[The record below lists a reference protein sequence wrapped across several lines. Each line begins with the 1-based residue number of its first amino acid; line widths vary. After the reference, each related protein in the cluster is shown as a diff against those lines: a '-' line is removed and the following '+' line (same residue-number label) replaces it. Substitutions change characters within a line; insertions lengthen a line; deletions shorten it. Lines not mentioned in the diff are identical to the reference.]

1 MKIKR
6 IISCII
12 ACALVI
18 SLCACGKKSTEKAQV
33 KSPTELQKYYENYFT
48 SKDVGVAGNNIKA
61 TIGNA
66 SIELLENS
74 DKTKK
79 MSFSNDKNTYE
90 FYKTID
96 NKQYVHVVETDEKTE
111 DKNDTWYQYFSSEDD
126 EADKDKKFDIFKEDS
141 SLNFASKKIR
151 GEAFKNIKYLKT
163 EKGIDYLSV
172 SVENNSF
179 VEDSDSSTTT
189 SKLTSSINE
198 VGVDSK
204 THKIVSLSGEHTIP
218 AISDTGAIPE
228 KDQKLKVKISFLNA
242 DTAKIDIPTK
252 TEKCNAEAVLTLFF
266 KASLLL
272 YDYDYAN
279 TGS

>member
-18 SLCACGKKSTEKAQV
+18 SLCACGKKTTEKAQV
-33 KSPTELQKYYENYFT
+33 KSPAELQKYYENYFT

-66 SIELLENS
+66 SVELFENS

-79 MSFSNDKNTYE
+79 MSFSNEKNTYE

-96 NKQYVHVVETDEKTE
+96 NKQYAHVVESTGKTK
-111 DKNDTWYQYFSSEDD
+111 DKNDIWYQYFPSEDD
-126 EADKDKKFDIFKEDS
+126 EADKDEKFDVFEKSS
-141 SLNFASKKIR
+141 SLDLTSKRIR

-172 SVENNSF
+172 SVEKDSNS
-179 VEDSDSSTTT
+179 STIKLDSSV
-189 SKLTSSINE
+189 KE

-204 THKIVSLSGEHTIP
+204 THKIVSFSGESTIP

-252 TEKCNAEAVLTLFF
+252 TEKCNAEALLTLFLR
-266 KASLLL
+266 ASLIF
-272 YDYDYAN
+272 YDFSN
-279 TGS
+279 FGS